1 MELGSFWETAANFAT
16 AITAFVAFLTVW
28 YRYKSSTPLEKLFM
42 EGADRVLLQVGTIVE
57 YLGIVILW
65 VAAMNACGLWISSL
79 PLSNMLNKKLTE
91 ILKADGS
98 DIYSHIFAMLGLLFL
113 LVWMQTFISKSDS
126 NDFHMDEKTMSLAEK
141 SESVGFD
148 NLIKS
153 IIIPFKIPFEILI
166 IVVLIYTI
174 HSRFIYQKSIVFIPI
189 KITLDL
195 VVDVLRHIRCGWI
208 WKLINKYT
216 FAKSSSLGMILC
228 FFDAAY
234 LWFYLRGVDKGA
246 DDFWLSLVLFIL
258 CFIAFC
264 LLGTKANE
272 LKGSNS
278 EYFCEFKN
286 EYIAISLVVF
296 GVVLVPYFLMHNG
309 LDMFNIMACITGNDK
324 SSLSVNMN
332 NIIMILLVEMVVMLL
347 SFGGVKSIKTRMNFQ
362 DVTMRLVILST
373 GKPWFAYRVY
383 DGQLVYG
390 DDREYKNQS
399 SSHFIS
405 MDDVY
410 NGKYA
415 LTDANIEPQEFY
427 SVKVLIKG
435 MAESN
440 IDSVIDVSTKKAR
453 RNKGYNFIDG
463 SKFDDSLGESGYA
476 NISLIKDRV
485 SNERIDKIDK
495 NSRILVYCEV
505 EKRLQVAAWRLI
517 AMGYKSVYICKAR
530 KYCRWSWDGKALCA
544 EFALRK

>member
-1 MELGSFWETAANFAT
+1 
-16 AITAFVAFLTVW
+16 
-28 YRYKSSTPLEKLFM
+28 
-42 EGADRVLLQVGTIVE
+42 
-57 YLGIVILW
+57 
-65 VAAMNACGLWISSL
+65 
-79 PLSNMLNKKLTE
+79 
-91 ILKADGS
+91 
-98 DIYSHIFAMLGLLFL
+98 
-113 LVWMQTFISKSDS
+113 
-126 NDFHMDEKTMSLAEK
+126 
-141 SESVGFD
+141 
-148 NLIKS
+148 
-153 IIIPFKIPFEILI
+153 
-166 IVVLIYTI
+166 
-174 HSRFIYQKSIVFIPI
+174 
-189 KITLDL
+189 
-195 VVDVLRHIRCGWI
+195 
-208 WKLINKYT
+208 
-216 FAKSSSLGMILC
+216 
-228 FFDAAY
+228 
-234 LWFYLRGVDKGA
+234 
-246 DDFWLSLVLFIL
+246 
-258 CFIAFC
+258 
-264 LLGTKANE
+264 
-272 LKGSNS
+272 
-278 EYFCEFKN
+278 
-286 EYIAISLVVF
+286 
-296 GVVLVPYFLMHNG
+296 
-309 LDMFNIMACITGNDK
+309 MACITGNDK

-362 DVTMRLVILST
+362 DVTMRLVNLST